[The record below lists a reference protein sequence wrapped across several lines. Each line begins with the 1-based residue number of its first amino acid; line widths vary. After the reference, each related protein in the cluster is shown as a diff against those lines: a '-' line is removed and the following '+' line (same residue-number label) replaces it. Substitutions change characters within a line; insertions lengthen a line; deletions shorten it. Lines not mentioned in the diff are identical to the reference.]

1 MRHERISPSKLN
13 KRFKTLKAAK
23 IFRYKRLPPDRP
35 QIKIWLNLEVRAFI
49 PQYGDFFVH
58 GSCENLS
65 KFYKIS
71 V

>member
-13 KRFKTLKAAK
+13 RRFKMLKTAK
-23 IFRYKRLPPDRP
+23 IFRHKRLPPARP

-49 PQYGDFFVH
+49 QQYGDFFVH